1 MATRT
6 FTAPKAFITINS
18 KPAGYI
24 RNISFTENIN
34 RADVQGL
41 GNLTKQE
48 VPATMYTC
56 TFNTDFFFI
65 SFAEPDV
72 QELINRLGGVE
83 PFKNTLILGELPFSI
98 TFYSKTATTIDQNT
112 RLVTQ
117 IDRSGQTIAV
127 LRECFIDNQSFTLAE
142 GGIASLTTSGRYLE
156 PVTFRSE

>member
-1 MATRT
+1 MPNRT
-6 FTAPKAFITINS
+6 FTAPKAYITFNE

-41 GNLTKQE
+41 GRLTKQE

-65 SFAEPDV
+65 SFNEPEV
-72 QELINRLGGVE
+72 REMINRFGGVE
-83 PFKNTLILGELPFSI
+83 EFKNTLILGEFPFSI
-98 TFYSKTATTIDQNT
+98 TFYSKVAATTDPNS
-112 RLVTQ
+112 RLVTTTTPTG
-117 IDRSGQTIAV
+117 ITVAV
-127 LRECFIDNQSFTLAE
+127 LRQCYIDSQSFTLAE

-156 PVTFRSE
+156 PVTFRP